1 MLPIFFSFVARIA
14 LPAGRV
20 LMFIFFGTLASIT
33 WLFQFLKLD
42 KLPEPIKMVVKVFF
56 FGVAIT
62 IPVFLVEFLLS
73 KAIPLIG
80 LPFFWSSIIY
90 WFLAIALVEEY
101 FKYWAVKHG
110 VLKDKEFDEPVD
122 TMIYMITVALG
133 FAALENILYLFPPAE
148 KVFMFNELLART
160 ATISFFRF
168 VGATFLHALCS
179 GLVGYFLALAICRP
193 KIKIVFVTIGLV
205 IAAFLHGLYN
215 FSIIEIEGPLKL
227 LIPVAILI
235 SLTIFITIA
244 FIKLKKMKSVC
255 KI

>member
-1 MLPIFFSFVARIA
+1 
-14 LPAGRV
+14 
-20 LMFIFFGTLASIT
+20 
-33 WLFQFLKLD
+33 
-42 KLPEPIKMVVKVFF
+42 
-56 FGVAIT
+56 
-62 IPVFLVEFLLS
+62 
-73 KAIPLIG
+73 
-80 LPFFWSSIIY
+80 
-90 WFLAIALVEEY
+90 
-101 FKYWAVKHG
+101 
-110 VLKDKEFDEPVD
+110 
-122 TMIYMITVALG
+122 
-133 FAALENILYLFPPAE
+133 
-148 KVFMFNELLART
+148 
-160 ATISFFRF
+160 RF